1 MLSINNYWPYNDITT
16 AEDTYQLVSHLG
28 LHNIS
33 TLMWDQSS

>member
-28 LHNIS
+28 LRNIS
-33 TLMWDQSS
+33 T